1 MVSHLS
7 QFESF
12 ILSLTSLVHLYKS
25 NFLGLN
31 TFNNGLLFQASLI
44 QGPFIELCAVWF
56 LGLQSS
62 QGSNWF
68 QGGLQV
74 LSTFEGHIQTSEWQ
88 NSHNPAWRLPARAFG
103 TSKVWEQRGNTSK
116 EGCMEFILGVAQ
128 ISAGILLRDDRRK
141 VGQGNSKCMT
151 NLIAIIFSILSS
163 VTNPLDFAASEF
175 WHLSWGSQTTKY
187 HFS

>member
-1 MVSHLS
+1 M
-7 QFESF
+7 
-12 ILSLTSLVHLYKS
+12 
-25 NFLGLN
+25 
-31 TFNNGLLFQASLI
+31 
-44 QGPFIELCAVWF
+44 
-56 LGLQSS
+56 
-62 QGSNWF
+62 
-68 QGGLQV
+68 

-141 VGQGNSKCMT
+141 VGQGNSKCMK

-163 VTNPLDFAASEF
+163 VTNPLDFAASKF
-175 WHLSWGSQTTKY
+175 WHLS
-187 HFS
+187 